1 MTNSLRSK
9 LILSYLGIAT
19 LTALLIY
26 GLIRI
31 TSNQRLET
39 FVLEQELSEF
49 HDEVLRWYEVEGTW
63 EGYHQYFLALHPPP
77 PRNGNNANEAS
88 QRASDRGNHGVIDAD
103 RRLQNVYL
111 NLKRGDILSEAF
123 LENALPI
130 IVDEQI
136 VGWILPDDDTGISL
150 QAEEQIFLQ
159 STNRVLLIA
168 STIAIALAIVLGV
181 ALANMLLRPIVA
193 LTKASELMAQGQ
205 LKQEIWVDAPDEIG
219 QLAKSFTYMSQE
231 VTLANQRRK
240 QLTADIAHDLSTPL
254 HIASGY
260 IETMIEGDLAAT
272 PERLSVVAFELG
284 HLRRLIE
291 DLDLLALTDNN
302 KLSLQFESV
311 TVSDLV
317 QKVITSFQPLAAA
330 QAIALQLDM
339 DATLPMDISVD
350 RARLI
355 QVLGNILNNALQ
367 FTPSGGTISAS
378 VQHLERQVLIKIQD
392 TGVGMTAEELPFV
405 FDRLYQG
412 DESRGQSGKM
422 GLGLA
427 ISKGLVEA
435 MGGTISAES
444 DGPGLGTSFSIFLP
458 V

>member
-26 GLIRI
+26 GLIRF

-39 FVLEQELSEF
+39 LVLEQELSEF
-49 HDEVLRWYEVEGTW
+49 QDEVLRWYEAEGTW
-63 EGYHQYFLALHPPP
+63 DGFRQYFLALHPPP
-77 PRNGNNANEAS
+77 PRNGNNREDGP
-88 QRASDRGNHGVIDAD
+88 RSDNNRGNHGVIDSE
-103 RRLQNVYL
+103 RRLLNVYL
-111 NLKRGDILSEAF
+111 NLKPGDIVSAAF
-123 LENALPI
+123 LEDALPI
-130 IVDEQI
+130 IVDEAT

-150 QAEEQIFLQ
+150 KAEERVFLQ
-159 STNRVLLIA
+159 STNQVLLIA
-168 STIAIALAIVLGV
+168 SAIAITVAIALGFG
-181 ALANMLLRPIVA
+181 LANMLLRPIVA
-193 LTKASELMAQGQ
+193 LTRASELMAQGQ

-219 QLAKSFTYMSQE
+219 QLAKSFTNMSKE
-231 VTLANQRRK
+231 VALANQRRK

-272 PERLSVVAFELG
+272 PERLSIVAFELG

-302 KLSLQFESV
+302 KLSLQFEPV
-311 TVSDLV
+311 TVPDLMEQV
-317 QKVITSFQPLAAA
+317 VTSFQPLAVA
-330 QAIALQLDM
+330 QNIDLKLIVPESVPAN
-339 DATLPMDISVD
+339 ISAD

-367 FTPSGGTISAS
+367 FTPTGGNITTSVKHVGQKVHIEIKDSGI
-378 VQHLERQVLIKIQD
+378 
-392 TGVGMTAEELPFV
+392 GMTAEELPFV

-412 DESRGQSGKM
+412 DASRGQAGKL

-427 ISKGLVEA
+427 ISKGLIEA
-435 MGGTISAES
+435 MGGTISATS
-444 DGPGLGTSFSIFLP
+444 KGHGHGTTFSISLP
-458 V
+458 S